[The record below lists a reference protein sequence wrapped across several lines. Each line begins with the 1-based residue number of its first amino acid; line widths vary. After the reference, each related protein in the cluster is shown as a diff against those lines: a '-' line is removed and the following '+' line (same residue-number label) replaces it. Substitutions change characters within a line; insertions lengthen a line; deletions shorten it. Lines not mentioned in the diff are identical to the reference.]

1 MFRPRGHETGGERKG
16 CFSDVIHLLQNRNE
30 KGTQNQGSCEGH
42 LAGRPYRSGIRGPYG
57 RKILGSFYRYADN
70 LCRPAELRDYNA
82 VASTDFT
89 GRNGCYVGIGCMIK
103 HTKEIPSL
111 SAAASNRS
119 APVVSHP
126 YPAHG
131 DRVGG
136 FRPGFSGKY
145 SCCPSNSPLDKSLV
159 SSESSS
165 RQPLQNS
172 ILGIPSARSKSVRN
186 FSDYGGALAP
196 PTTLQLSGP
205 AIVSNLIVSAE
216 VSRRISVAPNSIDE
230 TASPGRFLLSTVGAL
245 NSPAAAD
252 TIAEPAISKTQLAG
266 HLSRPGDV
274 CGYGARVSQIV
285 STGNSDRRHSPAR
298 AAALLHSGRLI
309 QSPVEAPE
317 RPVAVLPHVNAQQ
330 SRPEP
335 AYGHREGVFQRQ
347 LSGEY
352 PVLEHMSRADD
363 LLVSSTSLRTTS
375 AAEAPNRLDTQRA
388 LSFYYQNVR
397 GLRTKIDD
405 LFLAVIDCDYDVI
418 VLTETWLDDEIFSP
432 QLFGTGYVVYRNDRD
447 TVRTGK
453 KTGGGICIAVSKKFD
468 STEFPV
474 PTDASSIEQL
484 WVVINGVADQKLYVG
499 SVYISPDLA
508 RNSAVIES
516 HFNSAS
522 AVAEVMRP
530 NDLHLLLGDYNQP
543 KITWAK
549 FNSKHA
555 HPSSSSASYPLSS
568 STLLDGMALL
578 GMKQLN
584 DVSNNLNRTLDL
596 VLIDDDS
603 VNYCSVTEAPEALLR
618 IDPPHP
624 PLEVTVS
631 LRVPVPFIDEPDTRS
646 YNFYKADFPAL
657 NRALLGVNWNAL
669 NETQNVDE
677 AVAFFNSTLKTFFR
691 DHVPTRAPLG
701 NLPGPMIA

>member
-1 MFRPRGHETGGERKG
+1 MNAVLSEVTAIKTTVTEIER
-16 CFSDVIHLLQNRNE
+16 SQNFISAEFE
-30 KGTQNQGSCEGH
+30 KLRKDLVTLGKDHKELANAVGDLHGKHHTVSTKVNQLE
-42 LAGRPYRSGIRGPYG
+42 LEVDRLTRAGITNYMV
-57 RKILGSFYRYADN
+57 ILGLPTMKGENTTDLLRSPVPDYRIWRITTKAQLAMIVLEKYLQKDGMPHRHGPVN
-70 LCRPAELRDYNA
+70 EHPAN
-82 VASTDFT
+82 V
-89 GRNGCYVGIGCMIK
+89 NI
-103 HTKEIPSL
+103 
-111 SAAASNRS
+111 
-119 APVVSHP
+119 
-126 YPAHG
+126 
-131 DRVGG
+131 
-136 FRPGFSGKY
+136 
-145 SCCPSNSPLDKSLV
+145 
-159 SSESSS
+159 
-165 RQPLQNS
+165 
-172 ILGIPSARSKSVRN
+172 
-186 FSDYGGALAP
+186 
-196 PTTLQLSGP
+196 
-205 AIVSNLIVSAE
+205 
-216 VSRRISVAPNSIDE
+216 
-230 TASPGRFLLSTVGAL
+230 
-245 NSPAAAD
+245 
-252 TIAEPAISKTQLAG
+252 PAISRMVSLRKLK
-266 HLSRPGDV
+266 SYCID
-274 CGYGARVSQIV
+274 GAR
-285 STGNSDRRHSPAR
+285 
-298 AAALLHSGRLI
+298 
-309 QSPVEAPE
+309 
-317 RPVAVLPHVNAQQ
+317 
-330 SRPEP
+330 
-335 AYGHREGVFQRQ
+335 
-347 LSGEY
+347 
-352 PVLEHMSRADD
+352 
-363 LLVSSTSLRTTS
+363 

-474 PTDASSIEQL
+474 PTDASSLEQL

-522 AVAEVMRP
+522 AVAEAMRP

-543 KITWAK
+543 KITWTK
-549 FNSKHA
+549 FNSRHA

-568 STLLDGMALL
+568 STLLDGVALL

-603 VNYCSVTEAPEALLR
+603 VNYCSVAEAPEALLR

-631 LRVPVPFIDEPDTRS
+631 LRMPVPFIDEPDTRS

-669 NETQNVDE
+669 NEMQNVDE
-677 AVAFFNSTLKTFFR
+677 AVAFFNSTLKTAFR
-691 DHVPTRAPLG
+691 DHVPTRAPPRKPPWSNDRMKKLKRRRAAALRKYSARR
-701 NLPGPMIA
+701 NP

>member
-1 MFRPRGHETGGERKG
+1 MSTLSKAVPNLRTAIVRGSSNGN
-16 CFSDVIHLLQNRNE
+16 SQ
-30 KGTQNQGSCEGH
+30 
-42 LAGRPYRSGIRGPYG
+42 
-57 RKILGSFYRYADN
+57 
-70 LCRPAELRDYNA
+70 
-82 VASTDFT
+82 ASTPFL
-89 GRNGCYVGIGCMIK
+89 N
-103 HTKEIPSL
+103 
-111 SAAASNRS
+111 
-119 APVVSHP
+119 
-126 YPAHG
+126 
-131 DRVGG
+131 
-136 FRPGFSGKY
+136 
-145 SCCPSNSPLDKSLV
+145 
-159 SSESSS
+159 
-165 RQPLQNS
+165 
-172 ILGIPSARSKSVRN
+172 
-186 FSDYGGALAP
+186 
-196 PTTLQLSGP
+196 
-205 AIVSNLIVSAE
+205 
-216 VSRRISVAPNSIDE
+216 IS
-230 TASPGRFLLSTVGAL
+230 
-245 NSPAAAD
+245 
-252 TIAEPAISKTQLAG
+252 
-266 HLSRPGDV
+266 
-274 CGYGARVSQIV
+274 
-285 STGNSDRRHSPAR
+285 
-298 AAALLHSGRLI
+298 
-309 QSPVEAPE
+309 
-317 RPVAVLPHVNAQQ
+317 
-330 SRPEP
+330 
-335 AYGHREGVFQRQ
+335 
-347 LSGEY
+347 
-352 PVLEHMSRADD
+352 
-363 LLVSSTSLRTTS
+363 
-375 AAEAPNRLDTQRA
+375 AEAPNRLDTQRA

-474 PTDASSIEQL
+474 PTDASSLEQL

-522 AVAEVMRP
+522 AVAEAMRP

-543 KITWAK
+543 KITWTK
-549 FNSKHA
+549 FNSRHA

-603 VNYCSVTEAPEALLR
+603 VNYCSVAEAPEALLR

-631 LRVPVPFIDEPDTRS
+631 LRMPVPFIDEPDTRS

-669 NETQNVDE
+669 NEMQNVDE
-677 AVAFFNSTLKTFFR
+677 AVAFFNSTLKTAFR
-691 DHVPTRAPLG
+691 DHVPTRAPPRKPPWSNDRMKKLKRRRAAALRKYSARR
-701 NLPGPMIA
+701 NP